1 MTFKKS
7 IALLFVL
14 LFLASPAG
22 AESLWV
28 DGASLVAD
36 HRPGSIGDIVTV
48 KVTEQTETEDAA
60 NTEIDKDG
68 SFSAEDGVGIFDFIK
83 RLGVGASSSMEGDAS
98 RERSHSVTTTITC
111 MVTEVLPGGNIRL
124 EGRKDFVVQKET
136 MTMKFSGI
144 ARPRDVGPDNTIESD
159 RLADVT
165 VEVEGVG
172 SISDVQ
178 HPGFLTRLFN
188 IIF

>member
-1 MTFKKS
+1 MAFKKT
-7 IALLFVL
+7 LGFLFVL
-14 LFLASPAG
+14 LLTASSAG

-36 HRPGSIGDIVTV
+36 HRPDSVGDIVTV
-48 KVTEQTETEDAA
+48 EVTEQTETEDSY
-60 NTEIDKDG
+60 NTQIDKDNDV
-68 SFSAEDGVGIFDFIK
+68 SATDGIGILDFIR
-83 RLGVGASSSMEGDAS
+83 RLGVGTSSSMEGDAS
-98 RERSHSVTTTITC
+98 RERAHSVSTTITC

-136 MTMKFSGI
+136 MTMKISGI
-144 ARPRDVGPDNTIESD
+144 ARPQDVGPDNVIKSD
-159 RLADVT
+159 RLAGVT
-165 VEVEGVG
+165 VEVEGIG

-178 HPGFLTRLFN
+178 NPGFLTRLFN